1 MADELIKI
9 LLVDDDEEDYIITR
23 EVLSEIEDRRFDI
36 EWVAN
41 YDAALEVI
49 DTSRFDVCLVDYH
62 LGARNGLQLL
72 SEVVGNGCKTP
83 IILLTGQGDREVDIQ
98 AMEAGAE
105 DYLVKSR
112 IDAFLLER
120 SIRYSIQR
128 SKEQELKEELEQ
140 QLLQFQKMESIGRL
154 AGGIAH
160 ELNNLLTPVMGYT
173 QLMLTQP
180 TTETQQSNLEQIDR
194 AATRAADLVQQ
205 LLTFSHRQVIEPR
218 VFLLNHLIADMGT
231 MLRRLINED
240 IELVVLPRPDGRNC
254 TNGWL
259 RSFEEPCKNY
269 EQSRVVRLVQNNQPQ
284 KCRVCNIFIGGS

>member
-1 MADELIKI
+1 MANELIKI

-23 EVLSEIEDRRFDI
+23 EVLSEIEDWRFDI

-49 DTSRFDVCLVDYH
+49 DTSQFDVCLVDYH

-72 SEVVGNGCKTP
+72 SEVINNGCKTP
-83 IILLTGQGDREVDIQ
+83 MILLTGQGDREIDIQ
-98 AMEAGAE
+98 AMEAGAA

-154 AGGIAH
+154 AGGVAH

-180 TTETQQSNLEQIDR
+180 TIGTQQSNLEQIDR
-194 AATRAADLVQQ
+194 AATRAANLVQQ

-218 VFLLNHLIADMGT
+218 VFLLNHLIADVGI

-240 IELVVLPRPDGRNC
+240 IELVVIPGPEVKPVLADPSQ
-254 TNGWL
+254 L
-259 RSFEEPCKNY
+259 
-269 EQSRVVRLVQNNQPQ
+269 EQILVNLTAN
-284 KCRVCNIFIGGS
+284 

>member
-1 MADELIKI
+1 MI
-9 LLVDDDEEDYIITR
+9 R
-23 EVLSEIEDRRFDI
+23 LSG
-36 EWVAN
+36 VARN
-41 YDAALEVI
+41 PANGFPARL
-49 DTSRFDVCLVDYH
+49 LVDYH

-180 TTETQQSNLEQIDR
+180 TTGTQQSNLEQIDR